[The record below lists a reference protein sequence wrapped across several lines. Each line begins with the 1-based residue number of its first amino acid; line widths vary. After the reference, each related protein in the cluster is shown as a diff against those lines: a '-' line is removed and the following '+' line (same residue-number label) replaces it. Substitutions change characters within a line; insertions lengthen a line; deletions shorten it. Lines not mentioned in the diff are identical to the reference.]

1 MLVSTLSRSQW
12 TEFTVNDSTIIA
24 KSWVKEDDVVQCNRV
39 RHFMSVSV
47 SFWFATFSIAF
58 ILHEYCIQL
67 HTELQYSVCNR
78 FEWIHI

>member
-24 KSWVKEDDVVQCNRV
+24 KSWVKELVQCNRV

-47 SFWFATFSIAF
+47 SFLFATFSIAF

-78 FEWIHI
+78 FECINI